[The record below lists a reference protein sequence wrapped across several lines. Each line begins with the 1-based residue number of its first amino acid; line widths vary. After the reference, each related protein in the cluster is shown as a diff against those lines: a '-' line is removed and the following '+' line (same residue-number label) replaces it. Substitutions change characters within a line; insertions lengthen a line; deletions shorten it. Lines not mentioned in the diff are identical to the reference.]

1 MEDIALDRPAPIP
14 IPISIPVMDSSPWK
28 KYTDSSDNFEE
39 SMHNNIDM
47 HDDALGISQ
56 SACACASTP
65 NKSGGNGQGS
75 LSYSYSYAT
84 GTSNSISDDEF
95 DEIVI
100 PSPQPNIL
108 SRQSRQSRQS
118 EEFMAS
124 DTTPL
129 VASKRLTKT
138 ARESSRNIF
147 GNNHFDSHHGRD
159 TSTTFAVSS
168 TEDSNAKQKMDRGI
182 TGFFFGFMYEEQQP
196 DDARADHREPVE
208 DVPSALKLVLYCSF
222 MLTTAAATV
231 PVTLVPILAQSLL
244 TQNTSL
250 LSMSS
255 FTSRAAASS
264 VTGLALGKFIN
275 GPLGDILGAR
285 RVSIAYAA
293 FLSVALL
300 FLSMCG
306 SEWSSLWACFFVEFF
321 QSVQWQGII
330 VILASHTRGHRL
342 EAGIYAA
349 SLSSR
354 LGSLLSIPLTSLLLR
369 TFHWR
374 TVAVLAAL
382 GALLGAFILLLATD
396 SPRKVNDPQN
406 PISPLVLQR
415 FHSRMKENPPIH
427 KALLVALKTVT
438 AVLSD
443 NVVPAILAVLR
454 SMSFW
459 IVAVAHAGDA
469 IIFTSTRVLGMYY
482 YDTSGGTLNESTASS
497 LAVVLSLGTI
507 FGLAIAG
514 NIFTGTGNPRERKL
528 LLGKLYLA
536 SICACYTL
544 AALAIPTVQL
554 IIGEAGLIL
563 AFQLI
568 STFFM
573 GFGGAVPS
581 YIPGIV
587 GASFGKNKGLFLAYS
602 DGIAYGLSSLVW
614 KVVGEA
620 VYGGSGGWAYGWAA
634 VALLVVICA
643 LVMLEFF
650 ENYFVRRCQESPR
663 SEHGGGYETIFFV

>member
-1 MEDIALDRPAPIP
+1 M
-14 IPISIPVMDSSPWK
+14 
-28 KYTDSSDNFEE
+28 
-39 SMHNNIDM
+39 
-47 HDDALGISQ
+47 
-56 SACACASTP
+56 C
-65 NKSGGNGQGS
+65 
-75 LSYSYSYAT
+75 
-84 GTSNSISDDEF
+84 
-95 DEIVI
+95 
-100 PSPQPNIL
+100 
-108 SRQSRQSRQS
+108 
-118 EEFMAS
+118 
-124 DTTPL
+124 
-129 VASKRLTKT
+129 
-138 ARESSRNIF
+138 
-147 GNNHFDSHHGRD
+147 
-159 TSTTFAVSS
+159 
-168 TEDSNAKQKMDRGI
+168 
-182 TGFFFGFMYEEQQP
+182 EEQQP
-196 DDARADHREPVE
+196 DDACANHREPVE
-208 DVPSALKLVLYCSF
+208 DVPSVLKLVLYCSF

-231 PVTLVPILAQSLL
+231 PVILVPVMAQSLF
-244 TQNTSL
+244 TQNMSL
-250 LSMSS
+250 VNMSS

-264 VTGLALGKFIN
+264 VTGLAVGKFMN

-285 RVSIAYAA
+285 RVSMAYAT
-293 FLSVALL
+293 FLSVTLL

-306 SEWSSLWACFFVEFF
+306 SESSSLWACFFVEFF

-342 EAGIYAA
+342 EACIYSA

-382 GALLGAFILLLATD
+382 GALLGAFILVLATD

-415 FHSRMKENPPIH
+415 FHSKMKEKPPIH
-427 KALLVALKTVT
+427 KALHVTLKTAT

-443 NVVPAILAVLR
+443 NVVPAILAVSR

-482 YDTSGGTLNESTASS
+482 YDTSGGTLNENTASS
-497 LAVVLSLGTI
+497 MAVVLSLGTI

-528 LLGKLYLA
+528 LIGRLYLT

-554 IIGEAGLIL
+554 SIGEGGLIL

-602 DGIAYGLSSLVW
+602 DGIAFGLSSLVW

-620 VYGGSGGWAYGWAA
+620 VHGGDSGGWAYGWAA

-663 SEHGGGYETIFFV
+663 SEQGGYETIFFV